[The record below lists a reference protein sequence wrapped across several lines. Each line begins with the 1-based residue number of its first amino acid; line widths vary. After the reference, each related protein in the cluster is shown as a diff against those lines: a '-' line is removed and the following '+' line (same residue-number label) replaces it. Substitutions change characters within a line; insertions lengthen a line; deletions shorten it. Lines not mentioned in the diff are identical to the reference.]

1 MPKLHFKAKRIHVVP
16 PGIDPRFS
24 PGGQKSPTPLVVA
37 VGRLVPVKRFGLLI
51 DALAQIKA
59 RHPGLQAIIIGDG
72 YEREMLEAQ
81 VREYHAESWI
91 ALPGRVDDATLVDAY
106 RRAWVVASTSAH
118 EGWGMTI
125 TEAAACGTPAVATR
139 IAGHEDAVVDGVSG
153 LLADDRAGIA
163 AALDRVLADDALRP
177 AVGRRGA

>member
-1 MPKLHFKAKRIHVVP
+1 M
-16 PGIDPRFS
+16 
-24 PGGQKSPTPLVVA
+24 VA

-51 DALAQIKA
+51 DALCDIKA

-81 VREYHAESWI
+81 LRERDAAGWI
-91 ALPGRVDDATLVDAY
+91 SLPGRVDEAGLVDAY

-125 TEAAACGTPAVATR
+125 TEAAACGTPSVATR

-163 AALDRVLADDALRP
+163 AALDRVLGDDALR
-177 AVGRRGA
+177 ARLTAGAADHASAFTWGATACGTLEVLAAETIRRRGPA